1 MFVPPL
7 ALHIPDGFLS
17 VGVSLV
23 GWSVASL
30 VIWLALRHTRNQLGE
45 RQAPLIGVLAAFIFA
60 AQAINFPIAGGTSG
74 HILGAALA
82 AILVGPWAAILLM
95 SAVVLVQGL
104 LFQDGGLLVMGCN
117 LVNMGAFAVFA
128 GYFAYSIV
136 LRISRRRGPAAFV
149 GAWVS
154 VEVGA
159 AATAVELALSGT
171 FPLKMALPALTGV
184 YALVGV
190 GEGLVTAAAV
200 SLLVAARPEA
210 FRENMVLPGRTS
222 ASLLT
227 AGMTGTLMLVLLAP
241 LASVSPDGLES
252 VAHSAGFGQLARA
265 PVYELMS
272 GYSIQGL
279 GSSSY
284 SVIVAMIVGV
294 VAVAALVSAVGQSRR
309 SRPGS

>member
-1 MFVPPL
+1 MLLLPL

-17 VGVSLV
+17 AGVSLC
-23 GWSVASL
+23 GWLVAASVT
-30 VIWLALRHTRNQLGE
+30 WLALRHTSNQLGE
-45 RQAPLIGVLAAFIFA
+45 KQAPLIGMLAAFIFA

-128 GYFAYSIV
+128 GYAAHTLV
-136 LRISRRRGPAAFV
+136 LRITKRRGPAAFV
-149 GAWVS
+149 GAWLS
-154 VEVGA
+154 VEVSA
-159 AATAVELALSGT
+159 AATAVELSLSGT
-171 FPLKMALPALTGV
+171 FPVKMALPALTGV
-184 YALVGV
+184 YAFVGI

-200 SLLVAARPEA
+200 SLLSAARPEIL
-210 FRENMVLPGRTS
+210 RENPALPGRTS

-252 VAHSAGFGQLARA
+252 VAHSAGFSSLVQPPAFQVMA
-265 PVYELMS
+265 
-272 GYSIQGL
+272 GYSIQWL
-279 GSSSY
+279 GASFY
-284 SVIVAMIVGV
+284 SVIIAMMVGA
-294 VAVAALVSAVGQSRR
+294 VAVAGLVSAIGHIRNGR
-309 SRPGS
+309 SGD

>member
-1 MFVPPL
+1 MVPSPL

-17 VGVSLV
+17 AGVSLGGWIVAGLV
-23 GWSVASL
+23 G
-30 VIWLALRHTRNQLGE
+30 WLALRHTSDQLGE

-82 AILVGPWAAILLM
+82 AVLVGPWAAILLM
-95 SAVVLVQGL
+95 SAVVIVQGL

-117 LVNMGAFAVFA
+117 LINMGAFSVFA
-128 GYFAYSIV
+128 GYAAYTVV
-136 LRISRRRGPAAFV
+136 LRIWRRPGPAAFV
-149 GAWVS
+149 GAWLS

-190 GEGLVTAAAV
+190 GEGLVTAAAIT
-200 SLLVAARPEA
+200 LLRSARPELL
-210 FRENMVLPGRTS
+210 RENPALPGRTS

-241 LASVSPDGLES
+241 LASADPDGLEA
-252 VAHSAGFGQLARA
+252 VAHNAGFSRLAQSHA
-265 PVYELMS
+265 FELMS
-272 GYSIQGL
+272 GYSVSWL
-279 GSSSY
+279 GTSFY
-284 SVIVAMIVGV
+284 
-294 VAVAALVSAVGQSRR
+294 
-309 SRPGS
+309 